1 MSNDNIF
8 FNIVEA
14 LNHAIL
20 TVEGGN
26 LVFQKAKDEIL
37 DEKIL
42 VEMFNNH
49 YVNIVENLSI
59 STLRSIENS

>member
-1 MSNDNIF
+1 MIRFF

-14 LNHAIL
+14 INDATL
-20 TVEGGN
+20 TVKGGN
-26 LVFQKAKDEIL
+26 LIFRKAKDEIL

-49 YVNIVENLSI
+49 YINIVENLSI
-59 STLRSIENS
+59 STPRSIENS

>member
-14 LNHAIL
+14 LNDATL
-20 TVEGGN
+20 TVKGGN

-49 YVNIVENLSI
+49 YINIVENLSI
-59 STLRSIENS
+59 STPRSIENS

>member
-1 MSNDNIF
+1 MITFF

-14 LNHAIL
+14 LNDATL
-20 TVEGGN
+20 TVKGGN
-26 LVFQKAKDEIL
+26 LVFRKAKDEIL

-49 YVNIVENLSI
+49 YINIVEDLSI
-59 STLRSIENS
+59 STPRSIKNS

>member
-1 MSNDNIF
+1 MITFF

-14 LNHAIL
+14 LNDATL
-20 TVEGGN
+20 TVKGGN
-26 LVFQKAKDEIL
+26 LVFRKAKDEIL

-49 YVNIVENLSI
+49 YINIVENLSI
-59 STLRSIENS
+59 STPRSIENS